1 MAGIPLVAGD
11 DRDARARMPFEPLAA
26 GLLVVIRRRQRDP
39 EASLARRLERRRA
52 DVGGV
57 GVRRSLELGHGLDDE
72 VLTVRDSRER
82 GGRDGRARAFHLVA
96 GGVGELVLPGGGFA
110 HRGESGAPILIAQ
123 LEPGLGERALGL
135 SVELLPPGTRGGRGG
150 VPPPRIRCPRAP
162 RRAVRRES
170 RRARREARARAGTR
184 NTRRA

>member
-82 GGRDGRARAFHLVA
+82 GGPDRRARAVHLVA
-96 GGVGELVLPGGGFA
+96 AWGGDNL
-110 HRGESGAPILIAQ
+110 H
-123 LEPGLGERALGL
+123 
-135 SVELLPPGTRGGRGG
+135 
-150 VPPPRIRCPRAP
+150 PRADP
-162 RRAVRRES
+162 TDRGA
-170 RRARREARARAGTR
+170 
-184 NTRRA
+184 

>member
-57 GVRRSLELGHGLDDE
+57 GGRRSLELGHGLDDE

-82 GGRDGRARAFHLVA
+82 GGRGGPPPAVPFLGGGGGA
-96 GGVGELVLPGGGFA
+96 GGGREGAPGGRWGRRPLGSHGGRSPGREGGA
-110 HRGESGAPILIAQ
+110 GGHR
-123 LEPGLGERALGL
+123 
-135 SVELLPPGTRGGRGG
+135 RGGEVVPSGG
-150 VPPPRIRCPRAP
+150 
-162 RRAVRRES
+162 
-170 RRARREARARAGTR
+170 
-184 NTRRA
+184 